1 MIKWKTTFC
10 RRKGGGKRGLSMGI
24 LTQIGIFFGICLLG
38 EGVAAILPF
47 PFPPSVI
54 AMAALF
60 VLLCAKGLKPAHIQ
74 QTGDFLLKNM
84 AFFFIPAGVG
94 ILENIDALKG
104 ALGAFFAVC
113 ALTTVVVFFAAA
125 LAARGAMALQ
135 RKWKGERE

>member
-1 MIKWKTTFC
+1 MQLL
-10 RRKGGGKRGLSMGI
+10 R
-24 LTQIGIFFGICLLG
+24 QIGLLLGICLLG
-38 EGVAAILPF
+38 EGIGAALPF
-47 PFPPSVI
+47 PFPASVI
-54 AMAALF
+54 AMALLF
-60 VLLCAKGLKPAHIQ
+60 VLLCTKVLKPAQIE